1 MAQGTYRIGG
11 LPSLNVNKKLRNN
24 WSLNSKIESRLLF
37 YRGEINGITEKD
49 FGYLLTDISLIAA
62 KKVGLRT
69 RIAAGY
75 LIRLNK
81 DGIYHRMIQQF
92 VVLQKFSGFRLAH
105 RLLCDQTFSARE
117 APEFRFR
124 YRITSEIPLN
134 GLAVDPGEYYL
145 KINNEYINKV
155 QEKAYD
161 LEIRLVPIIGHEISN
176 RLKIEAGPDYRVN
189 SFLNKNTKH
198 SCWLTFSLFAEI

>member
-1 MAQGTYRIGG
+1 MNTRRRYLVFVILFTCFTLSAMAQGTYRIGG
-11 LPSLNVNKKLRNN
+11 LPSLNVNKKLRND

-124 YRITSEIPLN
+124 FRMVAKSMT
-134 GLAVDPGEYYL
+134 
-145 KINNEYINKV
+145 
-155 QEKAYD
+155 
-161 LEIRLVPIIGHEISN
+161 R
-176 RLKIEAGPDYRVN
+176 
-189 SFLNKNTKH
+189 
-198 SCWLTFSLFAEI
+198 